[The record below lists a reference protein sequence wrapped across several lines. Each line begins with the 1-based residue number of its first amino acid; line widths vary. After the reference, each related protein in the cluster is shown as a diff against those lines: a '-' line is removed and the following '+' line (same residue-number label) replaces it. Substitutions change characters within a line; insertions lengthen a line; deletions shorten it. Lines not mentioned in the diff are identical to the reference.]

1 MLSYPSVYAGYN
13 AFSGVDFSG
22 TFFINSDSDDDYVGF
37 VFSYQDSASFYVIM
51 WKKARQTYWHSSP
64 FRAVAEPGVQLK
76 LVKSST
82 GPGEILRNALWKT
95 GDTEDQVCFH
105 FGAVFGYLV
114 LFFHAGYGYGD
125 LYAKQTNKQELV

>member
-1 MLSYPSVYAGYN
+1 MEAQIFSSILGYS

-22 TFFINSDSDDDYVGF
+22 TFFVNTDSDDDYAGF
-37 VFSYQDSASFYVIM
+37 VFSYQDSASFYVVM

-64 FRAVAEPGVQLK
+64 FRAVAEPGIQLK

-95 GDTEDQVCFH
+95 GDTEDQ
-105 FGAVFGYLV
+105 AS
-114 LFFHAGYGYGD
+114 
-125 LYAKQTNKQELV
+125 